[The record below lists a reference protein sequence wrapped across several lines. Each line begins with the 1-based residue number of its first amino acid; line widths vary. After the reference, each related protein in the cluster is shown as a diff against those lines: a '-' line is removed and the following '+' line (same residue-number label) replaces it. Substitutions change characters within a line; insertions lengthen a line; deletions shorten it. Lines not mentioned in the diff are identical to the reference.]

1 MNRLVPGI
9 LLAAGWLLL
18 LIYGSFQLFWGVLLV
33 IAFIAGREYC
43 KMALPDLLYESDR
56 VLLPLFIV
64 LPVVCSV
71 FSRLHGA
78 AVATGL
84 LLGFAALAHYVI
96 YHYRRFEAPLFVMS
110 RTVLGLV
117 YVGFLAAHLVLIRG
131 LGDGADWLIIL
142 TAVTA
147 GSDTGAYVVGSKFG
161 RRKLCPAISPHKTVE
176 GALGGIAGGVIAAVV
191 LFFLCSVEAALWFV
205 AVLAIGLAVIGMLG
219 DLIESI
225 IKRGFRVKDSG
236 TLLGGH
242 GGVLDRIDSLLLAG
256 PVLYYILIFSGF

>member
-1 MNRLVPGI
+1 MNRVVPGI

-18 LIYGSFQLFWGVLLV
+18 LIFGSFLLFWGVLLV
-33 IAFIAGREYC
+33 IAFIGAREYC
-43 KMALPDLLYESDR
+43 TMALTDLLYESDR
-56 VLLPLFIV
+56 VLLPLLLM
-64 LPVVCSV
+64 LPVIFSV
-71 FSRLHGA
+71 FSPLNGA
-78 AVATGL
+78 AVSAGL
-84 LLGFAALAHYVI
+84 LLGFISLALYVL
-96 YHYRRFEAPLFVMS
+96 YHYGRFEAPLFIMS
-110 RTVLGLV
+110 RTMLGLV

-131 LGDGADWLIIL
+131 LEDGACWLIIL

-147 GSDTGAYVVGSKFG
+147 GSDTGAYVVGSKWG
-161 RRKLCPAISPHKTVE
+161 RRKLCPSISPNKTVE
-176 GALGGIAGGVIAAVV
+176 GALGGMAGGVIAGVALSFIFSVAAPLWSVALLAAGLGAV
-191 LFFLCSVEAALWFV
+191 
-205 AVLAIGLAVIGMLG
+205 GMFG

>member
-33 IAFIAGREYC
+33 IAFIGGREYC
-43 KMALPDLLYESDR
+43 KMALPDLLYESDQ
-56 VLLPLFIV
+56 VLLPLLIAS
-64 LPVVCSV
+64 PVIFSV
-71 FSRLHGA
+71 FSSLHDA
-78 AVATGL
+78 AVSTGML
-84 LLGFAALAHYVI
+84 VGFTALALFVL
-96 YHYRRFEAPLFVMS
+96 YHYRRFEAPLIVMS

-117 YVGFLAAHLVLIRG
+117 YVGFLAAHLVMIRG
-131 LGDGADWLIIL
+131 LEDGACWLIIL

-147 GSDTGAYVVGSKFG
+147 GSDTGAYVVGSKIG
-161 RRKLCPAISPHKTVE
+161 RRKLCPSISPNKTVE
-176 GALGGIAGGVIAAVV
+176 GALGGIAGGVIAALA
-191 LFFLCSVEAALWFV
+191 LFFLLGVEAALWFV
-205 AVLAIGLAVIGMLG
+205 ALLAVGLAVVGMLG
-219 DLIESI
+219 DLIESV
-225 IKRGFRVKDSG
+225 IKRGFGVKDSG